1 MQRVNVEP
9 QKKNRTEGKVY
20 DMPREISFAEMYHR
34 ATLEEIKDDRSEEA
48 RQARYRIHAL
58 IADIRETEKKAKE
71 RAKRQTRRR

>member
-20 DMPREISFAEMYHR
+20 DMPREISFAELYHR

-48 RQARYRIHAL
+48 RQARYRIHAD
-58 IADIRETEKKAKE
+58 A
-71 RAKRQTRRR
+71 